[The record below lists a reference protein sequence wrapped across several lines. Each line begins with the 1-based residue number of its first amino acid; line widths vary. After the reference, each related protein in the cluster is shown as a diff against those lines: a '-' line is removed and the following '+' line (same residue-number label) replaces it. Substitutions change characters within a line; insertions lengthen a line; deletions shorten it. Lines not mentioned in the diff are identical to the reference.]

1 MMNQA
6 SGNVCGCHLGHF
18 GVSKVVHSVIGNKWQ
33 DGPLISN
40 PVASNL
46 KILRKVLCYRDYD
59 FGIVSGTLSWGGGDE
74 IRRIPPYTPP
84 TPGETPP
91 MALLEAHHITKT
103 YSVGNRGITVL
114 EDVSLT
120 VDTGEFIVIAGSSG
134 SGKTTLLTLLSG
146 LDHPSS
152 GRVCIEGRDIT
163 DASEEELAPLR
174 NRSVGFVFQSF
185 HLVPSMTALENIMLP
200 AELKGDAD
208 AGGRAGRLLAR
219 VGLSERADNLPSQLS
234 GGEKQR
240 VALCRALINRP
251 KLIFADEPTGNL
263 DSENGQVVFDQLI
276 DLKNEQGATLILV
289 THNLE
294 IARTANRVLT
304 LKDGRLTG

>member
-1 MMNQA
+1 
-6 SGNVCGCHLGHF
+6 
-18 GVSKVVHSVIGNKWQ
+18 
-33 DGPLISN
+33 
-40 PVASNL
+40 
-46 KILRKVLCYRDYD
+46 
-59 FGIVSGTLSWGGGDE
+59 
-74 IRRIPPYTPP
+74 
-84 TPGETPP
+84 

-103 YSVGNRGITVL
+103 YSVGSRGITVL